1 MKIIISTDNY
11 NQPACECTVQMYW
24 DNDDEYL
31 VLEFNENVTQERFN
45 QIAKEFKSSGVDTL
59 NKLLE
64 YDSPIYSQ
72 IREN

>member
-1 MKIIISTDNY
+1 
-11 NQPACECTVQMYW
+11 MYW